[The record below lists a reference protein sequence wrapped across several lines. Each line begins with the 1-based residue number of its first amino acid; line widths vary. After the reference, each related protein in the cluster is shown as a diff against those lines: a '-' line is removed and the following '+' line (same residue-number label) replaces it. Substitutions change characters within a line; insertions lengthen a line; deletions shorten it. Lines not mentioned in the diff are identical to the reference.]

1 VTHILQSQNDFVD
14 NVFDAAGTDTVLQWT
29 FPKHASIGDTA
40 LLYAG
45 ELGLFGRAKIF
56 SAAAPAD
63 DWGWP
68 GRYGGDV
75 GEIQIFEMFIP
86 IDYMRS
92 EMPDFG
98 WPRYP
103 RSYTTLDENIAVQL
117 EIVIADYQ
125 RDNLDFEPD
134 SYAPATEGARRLVYI
149 NSYERSRSAREA
161 CKRIHG
167 TSCAACG
174 FDFGGTYGTSFRGYI
189 HVHHIRS
196 LADIGEEYEVDP
208 RTDLVPVCPNC
219 HAVIHS
225 ESPPLSIAAVRKLL
239 RK

>member
-1 VTHILQSQNDFVD
+1 MIHILQCQNDFVED
-14 NVFDAAGTDTVLQWT
+14 VFAADGTDEVIQWT
-29 FPKHASIGDTA
+29 FPKSANAGDIA

-45 ELGLFGRAKIF
+45 EQGVFGRAKIL

-75 GEIQIFEMFIP
+75 GEVQVFQMFVP
-86 IDYMRS
+86 LDYIRS
-92 EMPDFG
+92 EMPNFG

-103 RSYTTLDENIAVQL
+103 RSYTTLDESTASQL
-117 EIVIADYQ
+117 ESVIADYQ
-125 RDNLDFEPD
+125 RNNLDFEPD
-134 SYAPATEGARRLVYI
+134 SISPAIEGARRLVYI
-149 NSYERSRSAREA
+149 NSYERSRKAREA
-161 CKRIHG
+161 CKRVHG
-167 TSCAACG
+167 TSCVACG
-174 FDFGGTYGTSFRGYI
+174 FDFGGTYGTDFRGFI
-189 HVHHIRS
+189 HVHHVRP
-196 LADIGEEYEVDP
+196 LADIGEGYEVDP

-225 ESPPLSIAAVRKLL
+225 TNPPLSISAVRKLL